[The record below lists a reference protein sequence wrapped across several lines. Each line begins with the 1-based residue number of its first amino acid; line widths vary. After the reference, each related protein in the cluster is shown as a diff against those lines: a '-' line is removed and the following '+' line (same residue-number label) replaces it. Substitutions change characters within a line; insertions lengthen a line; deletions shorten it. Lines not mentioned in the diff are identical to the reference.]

1 MFRLQS
7 TVALIAVAAG
17 LLLGGTAIVAQTP
30 VLNVP
35 SAAEASPAFNP
46 ERATD
51 AYLALVPPGQRAK
64 SDAYF
69 EGSNWLQLWSS
80 LYTVLML
87 GLLLAFGWS
96 SRMRD
101 LARRITSRRPL
112 QTLIYWVLFVLY
124 VSVVT
129 FPLTVYSGFYRE
141 HQYGLATQT
150 FWPWLNEQLI
160 GLGVLLV
167 LGGLGMIML
176 YAVLR
181 RVGRAWWLWATA
193 VVVVFQV
200 FGAMIAPVFIAPLFN
215 SYTPL
220 ADSRVREPILR
231 MARANGIAVDT
242 VYVVDQ
248 SRQTTRVSAN
258 VSGLLG
264 TTRISLN
271 DNLLRRASLEEIEM
285 VMGHEMGH
293 YVMNHVITNL
303 VEVSVLMAMGLA
315 LSARAFDWF
324 RQRRPRWGIES
335 SADIAG
341 LPLLVALLTL
351 YFLIVTPLT
360 NTITRTSEY
369 EADLFGLNVSRQ
381 PDGLANVTLKLGE
394 YRKLSPGPIEEFM
407 FFDHPSGRTR
417 IVTAMRWKGETLE
430 AGRSTR

>member
-1 MFRLQS
+1 MGVFRRPCA
-7 TVALIAVAAG
+7 VALIALTVG
-17 LLLGGTAIVAQTP
+17 LLLAGTAIIAQAP
-30 VLNVP
+30 ALHVP
-35 SAAEASPAFNP
+35 SAAEASPTFDP
-46 ERATD
+46 ERATE
-51 AYLALVPPGQRAK
+51 AYLALVPPEQRAR

-80 LYTVLML
+80 LYTVLIL
-87 GLLLAFGWS
+87 GLILAFGWS

-101 LARRITSRRPL
+101 LARRITNRRPL

-124 VSVVT
+124 VSVVS

-167 LGGLGMIML
+167 LGGLGMIVL

-220 ADSRVREPILR
+220 TDSRVREPILR
-231 MARANGIAVDT
+231 MARANGIAVDA

-258 VSGLLG
+258 VSGPG
-264 TTRISLN
+264 T
-271 DNLLRRASLEEIEM
+271 
-285 VMGHEMGH
+285 
-293 YVMNHVITNL
+293 
-303 VEVSVLMAMGLA
+303 
-315 LSARAFDWF
+315 SAA
-324 RQRRPRWGIES
+324 P
-335 SADIAG
+335 A
-341 LPLLVALLTL
+341 
-351 YFLIVTPLT
+351 
-360 NTITRTSEY
+360 
-369 EADLFGLNVSRQ
+369 
-381 PDGLANVTLKLGE
+381 
-394 YRKLSPGPIEEFM
+394 
-407 FFDHPSGRTR
+407 
-417 IVTAMRWKGETLE
+417 
-430 AGRSTR
+430 

>member
-1 MFRLQS
+1 MAL
-7 TVALIAVAAG
+7 TVG
-17 LLLGGTAIVAQTP
+17 LLLAGTASTAQTP
-30 VLNVP
+30 ALNVP
-35 SAAEASPAFNP
+35 AAAEASPAFDP
-46 ERATD
+46 ARATE
-51 AYLALVPPGQRAK
+51 AYLALVPPEQRAR

-80 LYTVLML
+80 LYTIFIL
-87 GLLLAFGWS
+87 GLLLALGWS
-96 SRMRD
+96 SRMRE
-101 LARRITSRRPL
+101 LAVRITNRRPL

-124 VSVVT
+124 VSVVS

-150 FWPWLNEQLI
+150 FWPWMNEQLI
-160 GLGVLLV
+160 GLAVLLV
-167 LGGLGMIML
+167 LGGLGMIVL

-181 RVGRAWWLWATA
+181 RVGRAWWLWATGVA
-193 VVVVFQV
+193 VVFQV

-215 SYTPL
+215 SYTAL

-231 MARANGIAVDT
+231 MARANGITVDA

-293 YVMNHVITNL
+293 YVLNHVVTNL
-303 VEVSVLMAMGLA
+303 VEVSLLMAMGLA
-315 LSARAFDWF
+315 LSARAFEWL

-341 LPLLVALLTL
+341 LPLIVALLTL
-351 YFLIVTPLT
+351 YFLFVTPLT

-394 YRKLSPGPIEEFM
+394 YRKLSPGPIEEFI

-417 IVTAMRWKGETLE
+417 IATAMRWKGETLD
-430 AGRSTR
+430 AGRLTR